1 MKNAIKKIAASTICG
16 ALLLSMAG
24 CADTSW
30 SVKDDDEML
39 SVGTYIYYMTEA
51 YGEAKQKTGKSG
63 NDVLS
68 ETIDKKTGDE
78 WIRDRAKE
86 LCAEQLTLD
95 KLCQDNKIT
104 VTDEEVDATY
114 TDKSAFYGMYSY
126 SDMWVMSK
134 QSYEA
139 MGISEKSYKNA
150 IIKTALEKDRLFNK
164 LYGEGGTQEVKE
176 DELKKYF
183 TENYVSYKYLTTS
196 LNSTD
201 SEGNTTTMSDEEK
214 EVVKA
219 RYERYANI
227 INEQK
232 KTLDDVA
239 AQYNKDYPS
248 ESSSESSNNETTS
261 SEASAESSKETT
273 SSEASAESSKETT
286 SSEASAESS
295 KETTSS
301 EASAESSKE
310 TTSSEASSNESSSSE
325 NSNKTTTNPIQSSV
339 EDLSS
344 DNFVFGNDVKNK
356 LKEMKEGEAAYVGTS
371 SAYYFLYKM
380 PIADEVST
388 ALAKDGAN
396 SERSAILHSLKDD
409 DFDKYID
416 EQTKKID
423 YEFNDAAFSKYTPS
437 RVIPDSDNSKE
448 ESSESSTE
456 SKDSSESSTESKASS
471 ESSTESK
478 ASSESSTESKTSSE
492 SSTESKTSSG
502 ESSKA
507 ESSAQG

>member
-30 SVKDDDEML
+30 SVKDDDETL
-39 SVGTYIYYMTEA
+39 SIGTYIYYMTEA

-63 NDVLS
+63 NDVLN

-239 AQYNKDYPS
+239 AQYNKDYPP
-248 ESSSESSNNETTS
+248 ESSDESSNNETTS
-261 SEASAESSKETT
+261 SESSAESSN
-273 SSEASAESSKETT
+273 
-286 SSEASAESS
+286 
-295 KETTSS
+295 
-301 EASAESSKE
+301 E
-310 TTSSEASSNESSSSE
+310 TTSSEASSND
-325 NSNKTTTNPIQSSV
+325 SNKTTTNPIQSSV

-388 ALAKDGAN
+388 ALAKDDEN
-396 SERSAILHSLKDD
+396 SERSAILHSIKDD

-423 YEFNDAAFSKYTPS
+423 HEFNDAAFSKYTPS

-456 SKDSSESSTESKASS
+456 SEASSESSTESKASS

-478 ASSESSTESKTSSE
+478 ASSESSTESKASSE
-492 SSTESKTSSG
+492 SSTESKASGESSAESKASSESSTESKASG

-507 ESSAQG
+507 VSSAQG

>member
-1 MKNAIKKIAASTICG
+1 
-16 ALLLSMAG
+16 
-24 CADTSW
+24 
-30 SVKDDDEML
+30 
-39 SVGTYIYYMTEA
+39 
-51 YGEAKQKTGKSG
+51 
-63 NDVLS
+63 
-68 ETIDKKTGDE
+68 
-78 WIRDRAKE
+78 
-86 LCAEQLTLD
+86 
-95 KLCQDNKIT
+95 
-104 VTDEEVDATY
+104 
-114 TDKSAFYGMYSY
+114 
-126 SDMWVMSK
+126 
-134 QSYEA
+134 
-139 MGISEKSYKNA
+139 
-150 IIKTALEKDRLFNK
+150 
-164 LYGEGGTQEVKE
+164 
-176 DELKKYF
+176 
-183 TENYVSYKYLTTS
+183 
-196 LNSTD
+196 
-201 SEGNTTTMSDEEK
+201 MSDEEK

-261 SEASAESSKETT
+261 SEAST
-273 SSEASAESSKETT
+273 ESSKETT

>member
-261 SEASAESSKETT
+261 SEAST
-273 SSEASAESSKETT
+273 ESSKETT

-478 ASSESSTESKTSSE
+478 ASSESSTESKTSS
-492 SSTESKTSSG
+492 G